1 MSIQLTFTQFIWS
14 FTSSIS
20 VISIFYRNEWI
31 KKFSFVEFGSLS
43 TNFLLKILERVDY
56 VFSFFIISLE
66 KKI

>member
-1 MSIQLTFTQFIWS
+1 MD
-14 FTSSIS
+14 
-20 VISIFYRNEWI
+20 